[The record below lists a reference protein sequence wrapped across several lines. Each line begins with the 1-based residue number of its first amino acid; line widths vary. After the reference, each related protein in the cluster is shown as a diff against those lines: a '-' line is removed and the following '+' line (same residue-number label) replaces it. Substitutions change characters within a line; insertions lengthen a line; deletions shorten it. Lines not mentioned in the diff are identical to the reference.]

1 MEFAKSHSN
10 RAAERIGMTEKMVRD
25 WRNKENKMLT
35 IETQSLKKMRMV
47 LLPYDDLEEKL
58 TEWVLDFRNNGH
70 TNEYTTSSLAD
81 REREGTI

>member
-1 MEFAKSHSN
+1 
-10 RAAERIGMTEKMVRD
+10 MVRD

-47 LLPYDDLEEKL
+47 LLPYDDLAEKL
-58 TEWVLDFRNNGH
+58 TEWVLDLRNNGLNGH
-70 TNEYTTSSLAD
+70 TNEYMTSSLAD